1 MNYFVFELPALLI
14 LLNDQVSR
22 SGQGL
27 LLRVCGR
34 QRILELVQFLTTGK
48 ASEMVVII
56 TKDIRRKRYHLLLN
70 L

>member
-22 SGQGL
+22 RGQGL
-27 LLRVCGR
+27 LLRVCDR
-34 QRILELVQFLTTGK
+34 QRILELVQFLTTDK
-48 ASEMVVII
+48 AIEMVAIV